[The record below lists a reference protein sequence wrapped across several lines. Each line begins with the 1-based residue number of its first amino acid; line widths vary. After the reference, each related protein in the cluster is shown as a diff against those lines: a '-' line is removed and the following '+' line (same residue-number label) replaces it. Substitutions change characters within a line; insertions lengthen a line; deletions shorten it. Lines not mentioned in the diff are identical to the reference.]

1 MKALAEQDKA
11 SEGFWLRAEQ
21 QAGGVG
27 RLGRK
32 WESPA
37 GNLYCS
43 TLVDIRPGDPS
54 PSTLSFVTALAVH
67 DMIQEQLSTDTPILL
82 KWPNDI
88 LVKDAKI
95 CGILLERV
103 KDKVVVGIGINVT
116 NAPDVPDRRTTSMH
130 LADGHF
136 GMDAEK
142 VLGFLIPAFGK
153 RLKQWRQS
161 GLPSILQDWQH
172 AAHEAGSNLLVSDPS
187 GEKIAGEY
195 HGLNEDGALRLR
207 KPDGTLIVLHA
218 GDVELDQRVAE

>member
-1 MKALAEQDKA
+1 MKALAEQDEA
-11 SEGFWLRAEQ
+11 AEGMWLRAEQ
-21 QAGGVG
+21 QVGGVG

-43 TLVDIRPGDPS
+43 TVVDIRPGDPS

-67 DMIQEQLSTDTPILL
+67 DMLKDQLSTETPILL
-82 KWPNDI
+82 KWPNDV

-116 NAPDVPDRRTTSMH
+116 TAPNVADRPTTSMH

-136 GMDAEK
+136 GKDAEK
-142 VLGFLIPAFGK
+142 VLDILIPAFGK

-161 GLPSILQDWQH
+161 GLPSILQDWLR
-172 AAHEAGSNLLVSDPS
+172 AAHEAGSNLLVSGHD
-187 GEKIAGEY
+187 GEKIVGEY
-195 HGLNEDGALRLR
+195 QGLNEDGALRLR
-207 KPDGTLIVLHA
+207 KADGTLIVLHA
-218 GDVELDQRVAE
+218 GDVELDQRDAG